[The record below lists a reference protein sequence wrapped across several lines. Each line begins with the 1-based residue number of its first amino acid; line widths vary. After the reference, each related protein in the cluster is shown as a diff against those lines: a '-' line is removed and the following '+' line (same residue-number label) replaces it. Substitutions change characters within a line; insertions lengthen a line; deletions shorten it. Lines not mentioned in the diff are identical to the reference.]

1 MRRSRHA
8 RPESAIRRAT
18 QIARSHDDMSSLHQ
32 PGTSCG
38 RLSAARRSA
47 EPVLTPGHT
56 GCNHGAGSSGYGA
69 ALRERGGRY
78 AQGRIWRATG
88 GRW

>member
-8 RPESAIRRAT
+8 RPGSAIGRAT
-18 QIARSHDDMSSLHQ
+18 QIARSHDDMSSLHL
-32 PGTSCG
+32 PGTSSGCH
-38 RLSAARRSA
+38 SAARRSA
-47 EPVLTPGHT
+47 EPVLTPVT
-56 GCNHGAGSSGYGA
+56 PGATTATEAPGYGA

-78 AQGRIWRATG
+78 AHGRIWRATG